1 MKNLKR
7 RVSALVLASSFTV
20 SVSNQKINAEGF
32 EFSFKRMAENMVA
45 QTVSYTM
52 PRILFNTYEYIK
64 STVERI
70 LLRNKIN
77 KFKGFKD
84 PNEIMK
90 NLEDILKIRAV
101 LTTHGIKVVH
111 LRIIIEH
118 SARKRS
124 HAPKADI

>member
-7 RVSALVLASSFTV
+7 RVSALVLASAFTV

-64 STVERI
+64 SMAEKI
-70 LLRNKIN
+70 LIRNKIN

-84 PNEIMK
+84 PNEIMHK
-90 NLEDILKIRAV
+90 
-101 LTTHGIKVVH
+101 
-111 LRIIIEH
+111 
-118 SARKRS
+118 
-124 HAPKADI
+124 

>member
-7 RVSALVLASSFTV
+7 RVSALVLASAFTV

-64 STVERI
+64 SMVEKI

-84 PNEIMK
+84 PN
-90 NLEDILKIRAV
+90 IRHD
-101 LTTHGIKVVH
+101 TIK
-111 LRIIIEH
+111 LPEEEFPSWH
-118 SARKRS
+118 SRNKS
-124 HAPKADI
+124 D